1 VPHSAQAEWKVLPD
15 RADPV
20 EILIGQGKSRIAELL
35 PIRYARMKAN
45 PFAFLRGAAAVMAAQ
60 AAAGRGASWWRRR
73 LPWRWSSTPSV
84 CCRKLVW
91 NSYVPLVVTGP
102 SWTQVKEIVW
112 GEIHKAAANSI
123 FPFPA
128 ANQTE
133 LRLANGSY
141 AIGLSTNEAR
151 AFMASTS

>member
-1 VPHSAQAEWKVLPD
+1 MKSSKVSAKAAEYFRNPVQFARKVLRHDTWPLHESIL
-15 RADPV
+15 RAIRDHQRV
-20 EILIGQGKSRIAELL
+20 AIKGCHASSKTFAIAEIVL
-35 PIRYARMKAN
+35 
-45 PFAFLRGAAAVMAAQ
+45 
-60 AAAGRGASWWRRR
+60 WW
-73 LPWRWSSTPSV
+73 LVRWSNAV
-84 CCRKLVW
+84 V
-91 NSYVPLVVTGP
+91 VVTGP